1 MGLLDNPQDAALMQL
16 GLGLLSAGGPSR
28 SPVSL
33 GQAIGSAGQG
43 AMEEYRRTQA
53 LQQQMAQR
61 KMQEQMQQMQLS
73 QHQMTLDESTRRNAA
88 LKLFRDQLP
97 AELQGRFDVDP
108 QGFLKAMSKDQEEY
122 TLTPGAARFKGDKQI
137 AAVPSAE
144 KAAPTPIQ
152 EYQFAVGQGYKGS
165 YDQWDRSR
173 RQAGA
178 TSIQNYPSPMVAINP
193 ATGKPEYVQFGNK
206 GGALPTGF
214 TPPAEK
220 PPVGFRYAP
229 SGDLEAV
236 PGGPADVKSQA
247 QAQLKA
253 TGAAD
258 VDAAVGTLRDA
269 YGRLEKGGGITS
281 TKGNAL
287 SNMTAAA
294 SSSALGQ
301 AVGKT
306 LGTQNQSAR
315 NDIAMTRPALLAAL
329 MKATG
334 MSAKQMD
341 SNAEL
346 KLWLA
351 TATDPTLDVES
362 NRRALDAI
370 ERKYLQPQ
378 QQGRQPQGRQEVR
391 RGKYNGKTVIQ
402 YSDGSIENAD

>member
-33 GQAIGSAGQG
+33 GHAIGSAGQG

-53 LQQQMAQR
+53 MQQQMAQR

-88 LKLFRDQLP
+88 LKQFRDQLP

-144 KAAPTPIQ
+144 KSAPTPIQ

-206 GGALPTGF
+206 GTALPTGF
-214 TPPAEK
+214 SPAPPTPQAVPATATTAIMENRKALSTIDEAISEVQKKPDALGVPNYLGDAIRQRTDPGGVPARSKVAQVGGIRLHDLSGAAVTATELKRLQPYIPSATDSPEAAVKKLQTLRKEYADMISQQEAAYGKDQGYRPVPNTPPA
-220 PPVGFRYAP
+220 
-229 SGDLEAV
+229 
-236 PGGPADVKSQA
+236 
-247 QAQLKA
+247 
-253 TGAAD
+253 
-258 VDAAVGTLRDA
+258 
-269 YGRLEKGGGITS
+269 
-281 TKGNAL
+281 
-287 SNMTAAA
+287 
-294 SSSALGQ
+294 
-301 AVGKT
+301 
-306 LGTQNQSAR
+306 
-315 NDIAMTRPALLAAL
+315 
-329 MKATG
+329 
-334 MSAKQMD
+334 
-341 SNAEL
+341 
-346 KLWLA
+346 
-351 TATDPTLDVES
+351 
-362 NRRALDAI
+362 
-370 ERKYLQPQ
+370 RK
-378 QQGRQPQGRQEVR
+378 EVR
-391 RGKYNGKTVIQ
+391 RGKYNGKTVVQ